1 MEATNEAILGWT
13 RVGVLLLGLGW
24 AAWMDHKDRRVP
36 NEHWIVWAK
45 PAIFIWAL
53 DLMVQGADWT
63 IYLTAA
69 AVVAYASV
77 SVFGRPTLGD
87 AINGSW
93 MDRSFLLW
101 YLAGGIGVVAGAL
114 EYQSTTPL
122 DVLLNE
128 GEPLGMLWW
137 KTASLFSVILLID
150 LAWRLRLL
158 HGGAD
163 AKALMWVSLLFP
175 TWATVPLP
183 MSGMGDGAVVALPV
197 SISLLIWGGLAFLL
211 IPFVM
216 LGLNLKR
223 GDIKRFGDLRL
234 AWHASMMSIDVVPQR
249 HVWLLST
256 TMALPNGE
264 TRVVHSTRAPR
275 TTPSEKEL
283 DADLEEL
290 RLLGVDKVWVS
301 HKMPLLV
308 FLFPAVLPLVLFG
321 DPTTLLMHFIG

>member
-24 AAWMDHKDRRVP
+24 AAWMVHKDRRVP
-36 NEHWIVWAK
+36 NEHWIVWTK
-45 PAIFIWAL
+45 PALSIWAL

-128 GEPLGMLWW
+128 GDPLGMLWW
-137 KTASLFSVILLID
+137 KTASLFSVILLIGCFAEM
-150 LAWRLRLL
+150 LPAHILEV
-158 HGGAD
+158 
-163 AKALMWVSLLFP
+163 MSNNTLLF
-175 TWATVPLP
+175 
-183 MSGMGDGAVVALPV
+183 SGSIVLCAWVAGANA
-197 SISLLIWGGLAFLL
+197 W
-211 IPFVM
+211 FVR
-216 LGLNLKR
+216 NVR
-223 GDIKRFGDLRL
+223 
-234 AWHASMMSIDVVPQR
+234 
-249 HVWLLST
+249 
-256 TMALPNGE
+256 
-264 TRVVHSTRAPR
+264 
-275 TTPSEKEL
+275 KEL
-283 DADLEEL
+283 A
-290 RLLGVDKVWVS
+290 
-301 HKMPLLV
+301 
-308 FLFPAVLPLVLFG
+308 
-321 DPTTLLMHFIG
+321 